1 MKNYD
6 VVIPLGEF
14 CATAIAL
21 RDCGIRKA
29 SYPFDWNAAE
39 TDICGNCGFIGK
51 IKMICNDFAGAF
63 ELQDLKET
71 WSENKEHRGVI
82 NTKTGV
88 HYFHDFEWGE
98 SVEKQYD
105 SFYEKQT
112 RRAKRLI
119 ENIETGDRILFV
131 FVTRIKHFLSIDELK
146 QALSLLTTRFINKDI
161 DFLLVQD
168 SADCEQADVSRF
180 KINDHI
186 YLMLYHDLPGNLG
199 NRAVL
204 KRIFSEF
211 INGEVEYNF
220 STDSIKN
227 YGLSAKENC
236 GRWTNGHDV
245 YMEIPVFTDSGVE
258 IKFVAWPYIV
268 EQHKVQDI
276 DVFIGDEKIA
286 TWYWELGK
294 DAPNQTLKIPA
305 NKIQGENLILHFHI
319 KNPVSPQE
327 LGRGQDDRKLGMR
340 FESVKITAVQ
350 SDQD

>member
-131 FVTRIKHFLSIDELK
+131 FVTRIKHFLSID
-146 QALSLLTTRFINKDI
+146 
-161 DFLLVQD
+161 
-168 SADCEQADVSRF
+168 
-180 KINDHI
+180 
-186 YLMLYHDLPGNLG
+186 GNLG

-350 SDQD
+350 PDQD

>member
-1 MKNYD
+1 MKKYD

-14 CATAIAL
+14 CATAGAL
-21 RDCGIRKA
+21 RDCDIRKA
-29 SYPFDWNAAE
+29 SYPFDWNGAE

-220 STDSIKN
+220 ATDNIKN
-227 YGLSAKENC
+227 YGLSVKEGW
-236 GRWTNGHDV
+236 GRWSNGN
-245 YMEIPVFTDSGVE
+245 
-258 IKFVAWPYIV
+258 
-268 EQHKVQDI
+268 
-276 DVFIGDEKIA
+276 DVFIELPLSFNTDVVVDFNVEGYLAEQWPTQDVDVLLNDKKIA
-286 TWYWELGK
+286 TWHFDFGK
-294 DAPNQTLKIPA
+294 EKPETVLHIPA
-305 NKIQGENLILHFHI
+305 GNIKGISLKLHFII
-319 KNPVSPQE
+319 KNPVSPQD
-327 LGRGQDDRKLGMR
+327 LNAGNDTRKLGIG
-340 FESVKITAVQ
+340 FKSVKIKAI
-350 SDQD
+350 